1 MTSKSQ
7 LLYKRV
13 LSAFSEFIKEN
24 NIINNN
30 IPLFKIAHIDMELGL
45 FNSLKEVFPNTQIKF
60 CYFHFSKAINK
71 YINNNAYENL
81 FNENKNAKLSQIN
94 ID

>member
-1 MTSKSQ
+1 
-7 LLYKRV
+7 
-13 LSAFSEFIKEN
+13 
-24 NIINNN
+24 
-30 IPLFKIAHIDMELGL
+30 MELGL